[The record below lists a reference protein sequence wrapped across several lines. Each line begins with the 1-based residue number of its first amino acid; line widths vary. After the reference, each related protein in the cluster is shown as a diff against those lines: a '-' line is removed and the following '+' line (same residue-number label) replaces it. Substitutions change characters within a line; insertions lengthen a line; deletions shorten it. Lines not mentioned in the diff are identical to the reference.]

1 MAIRIAAVVVA
12 AGRGT
17 RTGLDYP
24 KQYKVMGGSPMVRE
38 SLRVFA
44 THPEVDLVLP
54 VIHPDDTARF
64 TAAAE
69 GLDVARPVPG
79 AATRQGSV
87 RAGLEAL
94 TGAAPAMVLV
104 HDAARPF
111 TSSALISRAIAAAT
125 KSGAAVPGLPVTD
138 TVKLIDEEGGVAAT
152 LNRAALR
159 TVQTPQAFAYPALLD
174 AHRRAA
180 HQGRDDFPDDA
191 ALVEWAGFKVTVF
204 EGERGNMKMTTPED
218 FARIDRDAQTLGDI
232 RTGIGYDIHAFD
244 SGGNHVW
251 LGGVKMPH
259 ERKLSGHSDA
269 DVALH
274 ALTDAILGALADGD
288 IGMHFPPSDEKWR
301 GASSDTFL
309 KFAVE
314 RVKARGGQ
322 VGHLDVAIVAEAPK
336 INPRR
341 DEMRARIAEI
351 AGVSIDRVGVKATTN
366 EKLGALGRA
375 EGIAAY
381 ATATIRLP
389 WSTP

>member
-1 MAIRIAAVVVA
+1 MAIRVAAVVVA

-24 KQYKVMGGSPMVRE
+24 KQYKVIGRSPMVRE
-38 SLRVFA
+38 CLRVFTA
-44 THPEVDLVLP
+44 HPEVDLVLP

-64 TAAAE
+64 AAAAE

-94 TGAAPAMVLV
+94 SKEAPAIVLV

-111 TSSALISRAIAAAT
+111 TSSALISRAIAAAA
-125 KSGAAVPGLPVTD
+125 KHGAAIPGLPVTD
-138 TVKLIDEEGGVAAT
+138 TVKLVDHAGLIAAT
-152 LNRAALR
+152 LDRSNLR

-180 HQGRDDFPDDA
+180 ASGRDDFPDDA
-191 ALVEWAGFKVTVF
+191 ALAEWAGLKVSVL
-204 EGERGNMKMTTPED
+204 EGERGNMKMTTVED
-218 FARIDRDAQTLGDI
+218 FARAEREAQSLTDI
-232 RTGIGYDIHAFD
+232 RIGIGYDIHAFD
-244 SGGNHVW
+244 TGGDHVW
-251 LGGVKMPH
+251 LGGVKIPH
-259 ERKLSGHSDA
+259 DRKLAGHSDA

-288 IGMHFPPSDEKWR
+288 IGVHFPPSDEKWR
-301 GASSDTFL
+301 GASSDMFL

-322 VGHLDVAIVAEAPK
+322 VSHLDIAIVCEAPK

-341 DEMRARIAEI
+341 DEMRQRIAEI

-366 EKLGALGRA
+366 EKLGAIGRA

-381 ATATIRLP
+381 ATATVRLP
-389 WSTP
+389 WVAA